1 MTREDAV
8 EDAVEATSDQEPDV
22 EGHTLQD
29 AVEDAVE
36 ATDDQEPDVEG
47 HGMVGDAVENVVEEA
62 VE

>member
-22 EGHTLQD
+22 EGHTFQD

-47 HGMVGDAVENVVEEA
+47 HSFAVEDVVEDAVE
-62 VE
+62 